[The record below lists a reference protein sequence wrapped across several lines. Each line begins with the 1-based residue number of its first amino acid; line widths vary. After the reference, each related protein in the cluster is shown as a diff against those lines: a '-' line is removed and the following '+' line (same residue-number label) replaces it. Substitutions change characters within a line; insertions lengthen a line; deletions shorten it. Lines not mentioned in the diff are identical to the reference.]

1 MADPIL
7 DSINAT
13 TLKEVYPRVV
23 YDNYF
28 LGSPLQA
35 YLRARCMRPFGG
47 GAYMQN
53 TFLYGSLIGGAYA
66 KGGANFNLTKP
77 QILSATLFDPKY
89 YEVNVS
95 EYLED
100 IDVINKGPNAVFSL
114 VDIDMQ
120 AAVNTLSTIIAL
132 DLQQNGQSSR
142 VLNINGWVEAYN
154 DGTLPDYQGNVWSS
168 YGTQTRNG
176 AVGSALNSSPY
187 WFGTTAGAGGPI
199 TYAGCEEM
207 YQGYCR
213 GLKEPDLMTG
223 NKAVYAYVKER
234 MQVQQRFQQERDPY
248 WGVTGFRFNNAIFL
262 KDDYFPSLKFGQN
275 DPNLGNWLTTT
286 ITNPL
291 ASTGTF
297 ANNFPNST
305 SAATL
310 VVGEVLGMFNTDYML
325 FRLSDSAE
333 FGFGFTGFIRAQ
345 DNTRVAGQ
353 TKAACNLQIT
363 SPWSGGFG
371 YGITG

>member
-7 DSINAT
+7 DSINVT
-13 TLKEVYPRVV
+13 TLKEVFPRVV

-28 LGSPLQA
+28 LGSPFQA
-35 YLRARCMRPFGG
+35 YMRARCMRPFGG
-47 GAYMQN
+47 GAFMQN

-100 IDVINKGPNAVFSL
+100 IDVINKGENAVFSL

-132 DLQQNGQSSR
+132 DLQQNGQGSR
-142 VLNINGWVEAYN
+142 VLNINGWTEAYN
-154 DGTLPDYQGNVWSS
+154 DGTNYDYQGNTWST
-168 YGTQTRNG
+168 YGTQARNG
-176 AVGSALNSSPY
+176 AVGSALNSTPW
-187 WFGTTAGAGGPI
+187 WFGTSTGAGGPI
-199 TYAGCEEM
+199 TYSGVEEF
-207 YQGYCR
+207 YQSLCR
-213 GLKEPDLMTG
+213 GLKEPDLMVG
-223 NKAVYAYVKER
+223 NKAVFAYVKER

-275 DPNLGNWLTTT
+275 DPNLGNWLTSTFAYVAPTT
-286 ITNPL
+286 V
-291 ASTGTF
+291 
-297 ANNFPNST
+297 ANNFPTTNV
-305 SAATL
+305 TL
-310 VVGEVLGMFNTDYML
+310 TVGEVLGIFNTDYIL
-325 FRLSDSAE
+325 FRLSDSQE

-353 TKAACNLQIT
+353 CKAACNLQIT
-363 SPWSGGFG
+363 SPWSGGHG

>member
-7 DSINAT
+7 DSINVT
-13 TLKEVYPRVV
+13 TIKEVVPRTV

-35 YLRARCMRPFGG
+35 YLRAKCMRPFGG
-47 GAYMQN
+47 GAFMQN

-77 QILSATLFDPKY
+77 QIVSATLFDPKY
-89 YEVNVS
+89 YEVNIS

-132 DLQQNGQSSR
+132 DLQQNGQGAR
-142 VLNINGWVEAYN
+142 VLSINGWTEPFN
-154 DGTLPDYQGNVWSS
+154 DGVLPDWQGNVWTS
-168 YGTQTRNG
+168 YGTQARNG
-176 AVGSALNSSPY
+176 AVGSALNSSPF
-187 WFGTTAGAGGPI
+187 WFGTATGATAPI
-199 TYAGCEEM
+199 TYAQLIEM

-213 GLKEPDLMTG
+213 GLKQPDLLVG
-223 NKAVYAYVKER
+223 NRAVYAFVMER
-234 MQVQQRFQQERDPY
+234 MQTQQRFAQDKDPY
-248 WGVTGFRFNNAIFL
+248 WGVSGFRFENAIFL
-262 KDDYFPSLKFGQN
+262 KDDYFPSLKYGQN
-275 DPNLGNWLTTT
+275 DPNLGNWLTSSF
-286 ITNPL
+286 TNPL
-291 ASTGTF
+291 TSGTP
-297 ANNFPNST
+297 ANNFPT
-305 SAATL
+305 TATAANLT
-310 VVGEVLGMFNTDYML
+310 VGEVLGMFNTDYML
-325 FRLSDSAE
+325 FRLSDSQE

-353 TKAACNLQIT
+353 MKAAVNLQVT

-371 YGITG
+371 YGIGG

>member
-1 MADPIL
+1 
-7 DSINAT
+7 
-13 TLKEVYPRVV
+13 
-23 YDNYF
+23 
-28 LGSPLQA
+28 
-35 YLRARCMRPFGG
+35 MRPFGG
-47 GAYMQN
+47 GAFLQN

-100 IDVINKGPNAVFSL
+100 IDVINKGENAVFSL

-142 VLNINGWVEAYN
+142 VLNINGWTEAYN
-154 DGTLPDYQGNVWSS
+154 DGVLPDWQGNIWTT
-168 YGTQTRNG
+168 YGTQARNG

-187 WFGTTAGAGGPI
+187 WFGTTTGASAPI
-199 TYAGCEEM
+199 TYSGVEEF
-207 YQGYCR
+207 YQSLCR
-213 GLKEPDLMTG
+213 GLKEPDLMAG
-223 NKAVYAYVKER
+223 NKAVFAYVKER
-234 MQVQQRFQQERDPY
+234 MQVQQRFQQEKDPY

-262 KDDYFPSLKFGQN
+262 KDDYFPSFKFGQT
-275 DPNLGNWLTTT
+275 DPNLGTWVTNATL
-286 ITNPL
+286 TNPL
-291 ASTGTF
+291 ASSGTF

-305 SAATL
+305 SATTL
-310 VVGEVLGMFNTDYML
+310 NVAEVLGIFNTDYIL

-353 TKAACNLQIT
+353 VKAACNLQIT
-363 SPWSGGFG
+363 SPWSGGHG
-371 YGITG
+371 YGIGG